1 MIKKYAPGSFDPEN
15 HFYPEVINADLHPIM
30 KSFFKMTESQLI
42 ARFTHLHPMVSRDF
56 LKEVLRYKCK
66 HFRWSGSDL
75 LFVSTG
81 PGNRHAI
88 ILETNSCP
96 SGQKS
101 MPFIDEDDPQKRYSD
116 VINSTVKEFVN
127 KKQVADGVLAV
138 LYDINEMESSGYA
151 ATMADS
157 FDRDVYLVKFDKKDS
172 PHIKYENSYFHI
184 LVDGEWKK
192 VSACFR
198 FVTQS
203 PWDRIPVDC
212 KTYILNPIISCLAG
226 GRNKLLAKKAYD
238 LYNAEIE
245 QQNLSIMTPETI
257 TDLSKE
263 EIPLWIEKFGG
274 FGVIKVPYGNCGQ
287 GVYTITSKE
296 ELDDFMA
303 GTDDAYDQYIVQ
315 SLIGNYNWSSTG
327 SSGKFFHLGTIP
339 NKKNEIFVSDLRF
352 MVCNSKKGF
361 MPIAI
366 YGRRARKPLTDTIS
380 PKEKSWEILGTNL
393 SYVDDS
399 GVIKSE
405 SSRLIMMDRR
415 DFRQLGIG
423 LDDIINAYI
432 QTLLSTVAVDKMSQ
446 KLVNQKGKLKKKLF
460 KSLNTDPT
468 LIEEL
473 CES

>member
-1 MIKKYAPGSFDPEN
+1 MIKKYSPGSFHPEN

-30 KSFFKMTESQLI
+30 KSFFKMSESQLI
-42 ARFTHLHPMVSRDF
+42 ARFTHLHPMVSKAF
-56 LKEVLRYKCK
+56 LKDVLRYRCK

-101 MPFIDEDDPQKRYSD
+101 MPFIDEDDPQKRYAD

-157 FDRDVYLVKFDKKDS
+157 FGRDVYLVKFDKKDS
-172 PHIKYENSYFHI
+172 PHIKYENHYFYI
-184 LVDGEWKK
+184 LVEGEWKK

-287 GVYTITSKE
+287 GVYTITSQE
-296 ELDDFMA
+296 ELDEFMA
-303 GTDDAYDQYIVQ
+303 QTDDNYDQYIVQ

-327 SSGKFFHLGTIP
+327 SSGKFFHLGTMP

-361 MPIAI
+361 QPIAI
-366 YGRRARKPLTDTIS
+366 YGRRARKPLTDTLS

-393 SYVDDS
+393 SYIDDS
-399 GVIKSE
+399 GKIKSE

-460 KSLNTDPT
+460 KSLNSDPT
-468 LIEEL
+468 FIEEL